1 MPLHAQAEVGV
12 SRGCER
18 NGKKM
23 AEAAAA
29 ETESG
34 EKKAVG
40 ASPAPVSF
48 SFTRT
53 TGRRRLLAV
62 TGQDGGEEK
71 QETDFLRAVE
81 GRELQSV
88 RPAPQPKELV
98 IPLIQK
104 NQWKK
109 VADPASLQDLDGS
122 NGVEA
127 QAVRELIE
135 ESKKSQEQW
144 ESGSKIDPAFA
155 IPLLMQNRVP
165 DGYEDGEKMDLS
177 LRPESSTESDYEEVP
192 VEAYGVAMLKGMGWK
207 AGEGIGRT
215 FKQDVKPLENRL
227 RPKGL
232 GLGADRSAAQ
242 DLLPSRPQ
250 RPLKPGEEQ
259 SKSKDEPLGLVTG
272 GAVYIEAGPHKELYG
287 KIEGTDADNA
297 RLMVKLAIGGKT
309 VTVSQHGVRPVT
321 QKEYDKL
328 AKDLSRLSKAHKEKE
343 AGQRNGAQNDPESGA
358 APDRKEE
365 KSKKR
370 KQAPEAERDERSG
383 KHGKTGVSSHSSSR
397 GAPHWLRRDL
407 RVRFV
412 DKLFKGGKYYNT
424 KMVIEDVLKPDTCV
438 CRTEEGRILDGIQES
453 MLETVI
459 PRGDADWVMVVLGER
474 AGQVGRILR
483 RNKDQGCVLVQLQ
496 REEEKLQTLDYDA
509 VCHYVGGSEDD

>member
-1 MPLHAQAEVGV
+1 
-12 SRGCER
+12 
-18 NGKKM
+18 M
-23 AEAAAA
+23 AEGAEKPAGAAA
-29 ETESG
+29 
-34 EKKAVG
+34 
-40 ASPAPVSF
+40 APVSF
-48 SFTRT
+48 GFTRT
-53 TGRRRLLAV
+53 TGRRRFLFV
-62 TGQDGGEEK
+62 TGQDGSEAK
-71 QETDFLRAVE
+71 QEPDFLSAIE

-109 VADPASLQDLDGS
+109 PAGSVPLQEQDGI

-144 ESGSKIDPAFA
+144 ESGTKVDPAFA

-165 DGYEDGEKMDLS
+165 DGYEEGEKVDVS
-177 LRPESSTESDYEEVP
+177 LRPESSTDADYEEVP
-192 VEAYGVAMLKGMGWK
+192 VEAYGLAMLKGMGWK

-215 FKQDVKPLENRL
+215 FKQDVKPPENRL

-242 DLLPSRPQ
+242 DLQPSGPRRP
-250 RPLKPGEEQ
+250 PKPGEEP
-259 SKSKDEPLGLVTG
+259 SKSKEEPLGLVPG
-272 GAVYIEAGPHKELYG
+272 GAVFIEAGPHKELYG
-287 KIEGTDADNA
+287 KIEGVDGDNA
-297 RLMVKLAIGGKT
+297 RVMVKLAIGGKT

-343 AGQRNGAQNDPESGA
+343 TEQRNGAKHDVDNRAPEDKK
-358 APDRKEE
+358 DRDRRDKD
-365 KSKKR
+365 KKR
-370 KQAPEAERDERSG
+370 KLPAGSDRDDRAG
-383 KHGKTGVSSHSSSR
+383 KQSKGEGDGSCSSNNASSSR
-397 GAPHWLRRDL
+397 APHWLRRDL

-412 DKLFKGGKYYNT
+412 DKVYKGGKYYNT

-438 CRTEEGRILDGIQES
+438 CRTEEDRILDGIHES

-459 PRGDADWVMVVLGER
+459 PRSDTTWVMVVLGEH
-474 AGQVGRILR
+474 AGRVGRILR
-483 RNKDQGCVLVQLQ
+483 RDKEQSRALVQLQ
-496 REEEKLQTLDYDA
+496 QDEEKLLTLDYDA

>member
-1 MPLHAQAEVGV
+1 MVET
-12 SRGCER
+12 
-18 NGKKM
+18 
-23 AEAAAA
+23 AAT
-29 ETESG
+29 ETESV

-40 ASPAPVSF
+40 ASAAPVSF

-71 QETDFLRAVE
+71 LETDFLHAVE
-81 GRELQSV
+81 GRELQSI

-109 VADPASLQDLDGS
+109 LADTAPFQDPDGS
-122 NGVEA
+122 SGVEA

-135 ESKKSQEQW
+135 EPKKMQEQW
-144 ESGSKIDPAFA
+144 KSGSKIDPAFA

-165 DGYEDGEKMDLS
+165 DGYEDGEKVDVS
-177 LRPESSTESDYEEVP
+177 LRPESSTEADYEEVP
-192 VEAYGVAMLKGMGWK
+192 VEAYGIAMLKGMGWK

-215 FKQDVKPLENRL
+215 FKQDEVV
-227 RPKGL
+227 
-232 GLGADRSAAQ
+232 
-242 DLLPSRPQ
+242 PQ

-259 SKSKDEPLGLVTG
+259 SKSKDEPLGLVAG
-272 GAVYIEAGPHKELYG
+272 GAVFLEAGPHKELYG

-297 RLMVKLAIGGKT
+297 RIMVKLAIGSKIG
-309 VTVSQHGVRPVT
+309 TVSQHGVRLVT
-321 QKEYDKL
+321 QKEYDKFS
-328 AKDLSRLSKAHKEKE
+328 KDLSRLSKAHKGKE
-343 AGQRNGAQNDPESGA
+343 AEQRNGSQHDPESGV

-365 KSKKR
+365 RSKKR
-370 KQAPEAERDERSG
+370 KHPPEAERDECSG
-383 KHGKTGVSSHSSSR
+383 KHSKTGISSHSSSNE
-397 GAPHWLRRDL
+397 PHWLRRDL

-412 DKLFKGGKYYNT
+412 DKLYKGGKYYNT
-424 KMVIEDVLKPDTCV
+424 KMVIEDVLKLDICV
-438 CRTEEGRILDGIQES
+438 CRTEEGRLLDGIQES

-459 PRGDADWVMVVLGER
+459 PRGDSDWVMAVLGEH

-483 RNKDQGCVLVQLQ
+483 RNKDQSCVLVQMQ
-496 REEEKLQTLDYDA
+496 RDEDRLLTLDYDA
-509 VCHYVGGSEDD
+509 VCHYLGGSEDD

>member
-1 MPLHAQAEVGV
+1 
-12 SRGCER
+12 
-18 NGKKM
+18 M
-23 AEAAAA
+23 AEGAEKSAA
-29 ETESG
+29 TP
-34 EKKAVG
+34 
-40 ASPAPVSF
+40 PAPVSF
-48 SFTRT
+48 GFTRT
-53 TGRRRLLAV
+53 TGRRRFLVV
-62 TGQDGGEEK
+62 TGQDGGEAK
-71 QETDFLRAVE
+71 QEPDFLSAVE

-109 VADPASLQDLDGS
+109 PAPLPEADAI
-122 NGVEA
+122 NGDEA
-127 QAVRELIE
+127 QAIRELIE

-144 ESGSKIDPAFA
+144 ESGTKPDPTFA
-155 IPLLMQNRVP
+155 IPLLMQNKVP
-165 DGYEDGEKMDLS
+165 DGFEDGEKVDVS
-177 LRPESSTESDYEEVP
+177 LRPESSTAADYEEVP
-192 VEAYGVAMLKGMGWK
+192 VEAYGIAMLKGMGWK

-242 DLLPSRPQ
+242 ELEPLGPR
-250 RPLKPGEEQ
+250 RPLKPGEEPP
-259 SKSKDEPLGLVTG
+259 KGKDELLGLVPG
-272 GAVYIEAGPHKELYG
+272 GAVFIEAGPHKELYG
-287 KIEGTDADNA
+287 KIEGVDGDNA
-297 RLMVKLAIGGKT
+297 RIMVKLAIGGKT

-343 AGQRNGAQNDPESGA
+343 AEQRNGTKPVSDNRVEEDK
-358 APDRKEE
+358 KENRD
-365 KSKKR
+365 KKR
-370 KQAPEAERDERSG
+370 KHPAGTDRDDRAG
-383 KHGKTGVSSHSSSR
+383 KQSKGSSSSSR
-397 GAPHWLRRDL
+397 VPHWLRRDL

-412 DKLFKGGKYYNT
+412 DKLYKGGKYYNT

-459 PRGDADWVMVVLGER
+459 PRSDSDQIMVVLGEH
-474 AGQVGRILR
+474 AGRVGRILR
-483 RNKDQGCVLVQLQ
+483 RDKEQNRALVQLQ
-496 REEEKLQTLDYDA
+496 QDEEKLLTLDYDA
-509 VCHYVGGSEDD
+509 VCLYVGGSEED